1 MTKHNA
7 EKSQSVKEA
16 YNRLGSQYAAAK
28 ELGISRSTVQY
39 YLNAPESQLK
49 ETPTNDNPTGDS
61 SPIVVVEPRYTI
73 ADRKNANQTNK
84 TVLAIGDCHDS
95 PHLSDKTRFERLGAL
110 AKKLAVDHV
119 VQIGDFTS
127 LDSMSS
133 HERNDTVKGQKKPSF
148 MEDMISFQ
156 EALKAF
162 DKGLQGYKCP
172 KHITLGNHEARLFNF
187 VNQNP
192 EVVHLLDEMLYGPI
206 EDHGWT
212 CSPYGEFYFI
222 GDVGFTHAPLNIM
235 GKAYGGQSSENAIA
249 RDALHDIVY
258 GHTHKRLDKSFPK
271 MGREHITV
279 INLGTSLPEGH
290 VEEYAKHSL
299 TGWSYGAYLLKIK
312 SGKINGR
319 SWIPMD
325 EIMAD
330 GI

>member
-1 MTKHNA
+1 M
-7 EKSQSVKEA
+7 EKSAKISKEEIINLYKKTGSKRA
-16 YNRLGSQYAAAK
+16 VSEQLGVH
-28 ELGISRSTVQY
+28 RSTVQY
-39 YLNAPESQLK
+39 HTKNITSEES
-49 ETPTNDNPTGDS
+49 PTREEIAQIIVQPRFRVQSRASDPT
-61 SPIVVVEPRYTI
+61 
-73 ADRKNANQTNK
+73 KNAM
-84 TVLAIGDCHDS
+84 VLAIGDCHDS
-95 PHLSDKTRFERLGAL
+95 PHLPDKTRFQLFGELARRLH
-110 AKKLAVDHV
+110 VDHV

-172 KHITLGNHEARLFNF
+172 KHITLGNHEARLFNY

-192 EVVHLLDEMLYGPI
+192 EIVHLLDEMLYGPI

-222 GDVGFTHAPLNIM
+222 GDVGFTHAPLTIM
-235 GKAYGGQSSENAIA
+235 GKAYGGQNSENAIA

-258 GHTHKRLDKSFPK
+258 GHTHKRVDKTFPK
-271 MGREHITV
+271 MGQQHITV

-290 VEEYAKHSL
+290 VEEYAQHSL
-299 TGWSYGAYLLKIK
+299 TGWSYGVYLLDIRQ
-312 SGKINGR
+312 GKIFQQN
-319 SWIPMD
+319 WIS
-325 EIMAD
+325 MA
-330 GI
+330 GMAERL